1 MKNQQLTRLD
11 TAKKKVSQIKGFYNH
26 LAVYIIVNIALFL
39 LQGKMTFILLS
50 KRVFGSPELLET
62 INWDVF
68 GTPVVWGIIL
78 IIHGTNVFGN
88 GFFFGRKW
96 EERQIQK
103 YMEEEKKAKENSIL

>member
-11 TAKKKVSQIKGFYNH
+11 IAKKKVTQIKGFYNH

-39 LQGKMTFILLS
+39 LQDKMTFILLS
-50 KRVFGSPELLET
+50 KRVFGSPEFLET
-62 INWDVF
+62 NTWDVF
-68 GTPVVWGIIL
+68 GTPVVWGIIV
-78 IIHGTNVFGN
+78 IIHAINVFGN

-103 YMEEEKKAKENSIL
+103 YMEHDKQVEEKNI

>member
-1 MKNQQLTRLD
+1 MENQQLFRLD
-11 TAKKKVSQIKGFYNH
+11 IAKKKVVQIKGFYNH

-39 LQGKMTFILLS
+39 LQDKMTFILLS
-50 KRVFGSPELLET
+50 KRVFGSPEFLET

-68 GTPVVWGIIL
+68 GTPIVWGLIL
-78 IIHGTNVFGN
+78 IIHAINVFGN

-103 YMEEEKKAKENSIL
+103 YMERDKRAK